1 MYKFM
6 ISGYYNTID
15 KEGNKETDKYFWN
28 EVEAKDL
35 TTAVQIALGKVS
47 WDESLEGKY
56 VIFDKFHYECL

>member
-1 MYKFM
+1 MYKFV

-28 EVEAKDL
+28 ELEAKDS
-35 TTAVQIALGKVS
+35 TTTVQIVLGKVS
-47 WDESLEGKY
+47 WNESLEDKY

>member
-1 MYKFM
+1 MYKFT

-28 EVEAKDL
+28 ELEAKDS
-35 TTAVQIALGKVS
+35 TTAVQIVLGKVS
-47 WDESLEGKY
+47 WNESLEGKY

>member
-6 ISGYYNTID
+6 IGGYYNTID

>member
-28 EVEAKDL
+28 ELEAKDS
-35 TTAVQIALGKVS
+35 TTAVQIVLGKVS
-47 WDESLEGKY
+47 WNESLEGKY
-56 VIFDKFHYECL
+56 VIFDRFHCECL